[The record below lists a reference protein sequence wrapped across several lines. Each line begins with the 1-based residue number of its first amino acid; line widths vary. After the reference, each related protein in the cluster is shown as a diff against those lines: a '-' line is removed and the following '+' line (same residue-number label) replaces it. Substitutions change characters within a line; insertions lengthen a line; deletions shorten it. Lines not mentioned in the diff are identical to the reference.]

1 MPSFEFFSKPVT
13 TTQCTINR
21 GEQKQVDLT
30 IPNNFKEQSLH
41 RMDMLPSKNYDYGW
55 IKGYKVQYTM
65 TVTSV
70 HKHKVRACCI
80 VYNTHAERSCL
91 AMAEWVMFEA
101 AKELHI
107 YINLL
112 LKIFHPQFFN
122 EYRGKIKYRPNTAY
136 FAINIIAKW
145 W

>member
-1 MPSFEFFSKPVT
+1 M
-13 TTQCTINR
+13 
-21 GEQKQVDLT
+21 
-30 IPNNFKEQSLH
+30 
-41 RMDMLPSKNYDYGW
+41 
-55 IKGYKVQYTM
+55 QYSR

-70 HKHKVRACCI
+70 HKHKVRACSI

-112 LKIFHPQFFN
+112 LKIFHPQLFN
-122 EYRGKIKYRPNTAY
+122 EYRGKVKCQSITAY
-136 FAINIIAKW
+136 FAINIIAKMVVISPVKGNKQESQL
-145 W
+145 

>member
-1 MPSFEFFSKPVT
+1 
-13 TTQCTINR
+13 
-21 GEQKQVDLT
+21 
-30 IPNNFKEQSLH
+30 
-41 RMDMLPSKNYDYGW
+41 MLPSKDYDYGW

-80 VYNTHAERSCL
+80 VYNTHAECSCL

-122 EYRGKIKYRPNTAY
+122 EYRGKIKVSTKHSIFCNKYYCKMVVISPVKRN
-136 FAINIIAKW
+136 KQESQL
-145 W
+145 

>member
-1 MPSFEFFSKPVT
+1 
-13 TTQCTINR
+13 
-21 GEQKQVDLT
+21 
-30 IPNNFKEQSLH
+30 
-41 RMDMLPSKNYDYGW
+41 MLPSKDYDYGW
-55 IKGYKVQYTM
+55 IKGYKVQYTT

-107 YINLL
+107 YINPYPATKIPLL
-112 LKIFHPQFFN
+112 SKNFVCTRKNDNNLKTKRL
-122 EYRGKIKYRPNTAY
+122 YDVVRGTILKA
-136 FAINIIAKW
+136 
-145 W
+145 